1 MTRVKSERRT
11 GSRWLPALLMALI
24 MLTGAVGCGLLS
36 GWNELSRDEVRELFS
51 GSVVK
56 GHHETLDYE
65 FKSYYSRDGS
75 FRSEQGPEKIVRE
88 GNWWTTSDGRMCILW
103 DAEPEELC
111 REIET
116 DGEGRY
122 RKVLGNKVIASYEE
136 FLK

>member
-1 MTRVKSERRT
+1 
-11 GSRWLPALLMALI
+11 
-24 MLTGAVGCGLLS
+24 
-36 GWNELSRDEVRELFS
+36 
-51 GSVVK
+51 
-56 GHHETLDYE
+56 
-65 FKSYYSRDGS
+65 
-75 FRSEQGPEKIVRE
+75 
-88 GNWWTTSDGRMCILW
+88 MCILW